1 MSDGDWGKKT
11 LDLATLL
18 AHELEAPLLSLEL
31 ELRGLVEEKPCR
43 ASAERGLEQVRALR
57 EMGLAF
63 IELARETTGR
73 KRFAVEPVL
82 ARLHQRFQKIAESH
96 HVGILRT
103 ETNLEASGDPRA
115 TEQVL
120 SNLLHNAIKLSPP
133 GGRVVVSASSGEAKV
148 TVTVTDDGPGLDA
161 QSAQRIF
168 EPFFRIDREA
178 PGSGLGLAV
187 AKKLAELQGG
197 RIVVESEPG
206 KGSRF
211 SLELEAP

>member
-1 MSDGDWGKKT
+1 MSVGDPRKKSI
-11 LDLATLL
+11 DLATLL
-18 AHELEAPLLSLEL
+18 AHELEAPLLSLQIEL
-31 ELRGLVEEKPCR
+31 QGLVQEELCR
-43 ASAERGLEQVRALR
+43 PGAERGLEQVRALR
-57 EMGLAF
+57 EMGWAL
-63 IELARETTGR
+63 IELAREETDR
-73 KRFAVEPVL
+73 KRFPIEPVI
-82 ARLHQRFQKIAESH
+82 ARLHRRFRKIAESH
-96 HVGILRT
+96 EVGILHT
-103 ETNLEASGDPRA
+103 ETDLEASGDPRA

-161 QSAQRIF
+161 ESAQRIF
-168 EPFFRIDREA
+168 EPFFRLDREA